1 MQLFG
6 APIEEGNAGER
17 CTAFCE
23 TRLRSYINCKPAC
36 ILLAC
41 TRFATPKR
49 ELGCDDGNFSFP
61 KECASALSF
70 SFPKECPTGLSRS
83 D

>member
-6 APIEEGNAGER
+6 APLQEGNAGER

-41 TRFATPKR
+41 TSFATPKR
-49 ELGCDDGNFSFP
+49 ELWLRRRKLQFP
-61 KECASALSF
+61 
-70 SFPKECPTGLSRS
+70 
-83 D
+83 